1 MDAFTDAM
9 NMSLSKLWELVM
21 NKVAWCAAVHGV
33 AKSQTR
39 LSNWKHKETHT
50 LEQDEWFCCVI
61 ISSGLRKVK
70 DHCHNNSEFKKKCL
84 M

>member
-1 MDAFTDAM
+1 MRWLDAFTDAM

-21 NKVAWCAAVHGV
+21 NKVAWRAAVHGV

-39 LSNWKHKETHT
+39 LSNWKHKEKHT

-61 ISSGLRKVK
+61 ISSRLKE
-70 DHCHNNSEFKKKCL
+70 S
-84 M
+84 